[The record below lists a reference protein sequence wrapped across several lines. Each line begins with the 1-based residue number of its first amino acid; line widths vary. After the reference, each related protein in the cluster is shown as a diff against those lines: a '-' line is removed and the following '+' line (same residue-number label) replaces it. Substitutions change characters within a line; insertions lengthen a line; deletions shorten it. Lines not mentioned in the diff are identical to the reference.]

1 MSFGEKIKFMFSR
14 IWDFLAPFVKI
25 FISSAGPILA
35 ASALQAVQTVATYA
49 IDNDE
54 QKRARAFAL
63 IVSDLKSKGIGI
75 GVEITTS
82 MINAAIEAA
91 VQKMKAAQ

>member
-1 MSFGEKIKFMFSR
+1 MFSS

-25 FISSAGPILA
+25 FISSAGQILA
-35 ASALQAVQTVATYA
+35 ASALQAVRTVATYA

-54 QKRARAFAL
+54 TKRAKAFSM
-63 IVSDLKSKGIGI
+63 IVSDLKSKGLGIGI
-75 GVEITTS
+75 EITTS

-91 VQKMKAAQ
+91 VQKMKAGGE